1 LNLERVWSSN
11 TQAIVIRGTRVAKG
25 RRMVSDGEDKGTTP
39 VRGRPFKQGESGN
52 PAGRPVGSKS
62 MTKLL
67 MERLDG
73 RAEELID
80 ALIDRALKGDGAA
93 TKIISDRVMPVQR
106 GSFVD
111 FDLPE
116 RLPDGSMDMV
126 KVQESLLEAV
136 AAGKVTPADAAHLS
150 MIFDKI
156 MSARNEAYF
165 HDKVFEAV
173 TEVERIGKLV
183 K

>member
-1 LNLERVWSSN
+1 
-11 TQAIVIRGTRVAKG
+11 
-25 RRMVSDGEDKGTTP
+25 MVSDGEDKGTTP

-116 RLPDGSMDMV
+116 RAPMALWIWS
-126 KVQESLLEAV
+126 KF
-136 AAGKVTPADAAHLS
+136 K
-150 MIFDKI
+150 
-156 MSARNEAYF
+156 
-165 HDKVFEAV
+165 KVFS
-173 TEVERIGKLV
+173 KPLLLV
-183 K
+183 KSHQLMRLTYP

>member
-1 LNLERVWSSN
+1 
-11 TQAIVIRGTRVAKG
+11 
-25 RRMVSDGEDKGTTP
+25 MVSDGEDKGTTP

-116 RLPDGSMDMV
+116 RLPDGSMDFQSV
-126 KVQESLLEAV
+126 LSLS
-136 AAGKVTPADAAHLS
+136 LS
-150 MIFDKI
+150 LSLSVSFSLRFLGRFVCQSVCPSLCLLPPFPVILWL
-156 MSARNEAYF
+156 SGE
-165 HDKVFEAV
+165 
-173 TEVERIGKLV
+173 ERVREGWKGETGTQ
-183 K
+183 